1 MTKIL
6 SSRRGTEKSN
16 ELLKRNAVYNNRTGT
31 STFSL
36 WSFLLCF
43 ITVSAI
49 SYSFDLTNSSVN
61 EITCIQ
67 VHIPLFA
74 DVEECATNIHNCHS
88 DANCTNTDGSFH
100 CRCQTGFSGD
110 GSICDGMQSS
120 QIYNKKETK
129 QLSSFQEVTIVI
141 MRLCQRPLKV
151 ARKTMEANNE
161 KKRLNNGL

>member
-1 MTKIL
+1 M
-6 SSRRGTEKSN
+6 
-16 ELLKRNAVYNNRTGT
+16 YNNRTGT
-31 STFSL
+31 STFYL

-100 CRCQTGFSGD
+100 CRCQTGFNGD

-129 QLSSFQEVTIVI
+129 QSGIALTQKSCIFTQIKSKKCIIEIV
-141 MRLCQRPLKV
+141 MRPRTQG
-151 ARKTMEANNE
+151 TD
-161 KKRLNNGL
+161 LNNSHNLL